1 MMTLHPDVLLRIEHL
16 TMSYGAAA
24 VLSDVSFD
32 LLAGEV
38 HGVLGEDGAGK
49 TTLMK
54 IVGGYL
60 PSSAYSGQ
68 LLFQGQPLQLRTIK
82 DGLRQRIA
90 IVPRRLA
97 LFDHMSVA
105 ENVTMASGEIQR
117 RLTVSRRAAQEQAAA
132 LLRRWEI
139 AVPLDADVRA
149 QSPLQRRQLMI
160 ANALGVD
167 PLLLVLDEPLA
178 GLPDS
183 RSISVMVRMIRRLA
197 ERGVTCLCL
206 ARRPVDATLVADR
219 ITVLRDGAVAGQWQR
234 EDFDEPALAAA
245 MASQRAY
252 DPEAAA
258 QYDDFGPRKGL
269 FDQWFK
275 GTRRQP

>member
-1 MMTLHPDVLLRIEHL
+1 MTTLPPDVLLRIQRL
-16 TMSYGAAA
+16 SMAYGAVS
-24 VLSDVSFD
+24 VLNEVS
-32 LLAGEV
+32 LEVLAGEV

-117 RLTVSRRAAQEQAAA
+117 RLTISRRAAQEQAAA

-139 AVPLDADVRA
+139 AVPLDADVRTL
-149 QSPLQRRQLMI
+149 SPLQRRQLMI

-197 ERGVTCLCL
+197 ERGVTCLYL
-206 ARRPVDATLVADR
+206 ARRPVDATLVADQ
-219 ITVLRDGAVAGQWQR
+219 ITVLRDGALAGQWRR

-252 DPEAAA
+252 DPEAAT
-258 QYDDFGPRKGL
+258 QYDDFGPRRRL
-269 FDQWFK
+269 FDHWFK
-275 GTRRQP
+275 GSGKRP